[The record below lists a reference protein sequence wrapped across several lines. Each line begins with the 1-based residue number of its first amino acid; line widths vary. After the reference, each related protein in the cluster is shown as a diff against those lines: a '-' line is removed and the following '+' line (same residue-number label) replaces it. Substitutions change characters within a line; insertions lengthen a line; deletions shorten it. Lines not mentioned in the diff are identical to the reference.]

1 MLLMAYTELHKAKR
15 SDAWF
20 LDSGCSNHMC
30 ENQDLFSSLDTTF
43 SHTAKLGNN
52 TRMRVT
58 GKGTVKL
65 FLQGVYYSIGNEYWV
80 LELTNNLL
88 SIGKLQ
94 EKELVVLFKD
104 GACNVHH
111 PQRGKM
117 AESIMSANR
126 MFILLVEP
134 SSTNIEARCLQ
145 INNTD

>member
-1 MLLMAYTELHKAKR
+1 
-15 SDAWF
+15 
-20 LDSGCSNHMC
+20 
-30 ENQDLFSSLDTTF
+30 
-43 SHTAKLGNN
+43 
-52 TRMRVT
+52 MRVT

-80 LELTNNLL
+80 PELTNNLL
-88 SIGKLQ
+88 SIGQLQ
-94 EKELVVLFKD
+94 EKGLVVLFKD

-117 AESIMSANR
+117 AESITSANR

-134 SSTNIEARCLQ
+134 SSINIEARCLQ